1 VPSVID
7 EAAVRACLER
17 EWGLG
22 NAEVV
27 AHHGG
32 MGSATWFISV
42 DERRWVAKA
51 VAPALRPHFV
61 GGLRVA
67 TALEAGG
74 IPAGAPAPTRDGR
87 PVLDV
92 GGQGLALLTWVA
104 GEELTGASA
113 DEQRTIGRTLGRVHR
128 ALCGVAVGAVQR
140 FHWVRPEAPHVALRP
155 WIRPAV
161 RSAVAALDEL
171 GPRSLTW
178 GLLHT
183 DPAPGHFRFD
193 RSSGRCGVID
203 WSVALEG
210 PLLYD
215 LASAVMYMGG
225 PGRADHLVRAY
236 LDQAVVAAA
245 EAERALPVL
254 LRFRWAV
261 QADYFA
267 RRIVE
272 RDLTGIDGPAAN
284 EKGLEDARRWLDR
297 LDGVG

>member
-1 VPSVID
+1 MPPVID
-7 EAAVRACLER
+7 EVAVRVCIAR

-22 NAEVV
+22 DAEIV

-32 MGSATWFISV
+32 MGSATWFVSLGG
-42 DERRWVAKA
+42 RRWVAKA
-51 VAPALRPHFV
+51 VAPVLRSQFV

-67 TALEAGG
+67 AALEAAG
-74 IPAGAPAPTRDGR
+74 IRAGAPVPTRGGR
-87 PVLDV
+87 LLADV
-92 GGQGLALLTWVA
+92 GAQALALLSWVA
-104 GEELTGASA
+104 GEELTGAGA
-113 DEQRTIGRTLGRVHR
+113 DEQGTIGRTLGRVHR
-128 ALCGVAVGAVQR
+128 ALHGVEVSPVRR
-140 FHWVRPEAPHVALRP
+140 FHWVRPEAPHLTLRP

-178 GLLHT
+178 GLLHA
-183 DPAPGHFRFD
+183 DPAPEHFRLE

-210 PLLYD
+210 PVLYD
-215 LASAVMYMGG
+215 LASAVMYVGG
-225 PGRADHLVRAY
+225 PGRAEHLLGAY
-236 LDQAVVAAA
+236 LEQAVVTAA
-245 EAERALPVL
+245 EVERALAVL

-272 RDLTGIDGPAAN
+272 RDLTGIDGPADN
-284 EKGLEDARRWLDR
+284 EKGLEDARRWLAR